1 MAMAATAPVRAKSSG
16 EELLGGAGAG
26 VSRLVGVGA
35 GTDEELSVDGALV
48 IESSL
53 SGRDAEP
60 GTVTSS
66 PTDDDSPDDEA
77 EDCVVFVFLVVGV
90 GVGVGEDDDDEEE
103 EEEDVAFGDAVGAVV
118 VPSAAAQAVG
128 NRSTS
133 DDLIATPLKVH
144 SVGTAA
150 VISWRSAVQL
160 GFEHTFRRTVP
171 DGRESVAGE

>member
-1 MAMAATAPVRAKSSG
+1 MRAKSSG

-48 IESSL
+48 IESPL

-60 GTVTSS
+60 GAVTSS

-77 EDCVVFVFLVVGV
+77 EDCVVFVFLFVGV
-90 GVGVGEDDDDEEE
+90 GVGVGEDDAFDDDED
-103 EEEDVAFGDAVGAVV
+103 EDVAFGDAVELAALGAVV